1 MVHSNPEELCPV
13 STSAPILH
21 PPSQAR
27 CQGEGHVVDGAGWAG
42 GWNRLV
48 VGREKDEEMQRDMN
62 KTTSSLRSGGFLRT
76 ELSREDFILSYN
88 YLRAASSLT
97 TLLSL
102 EKCLILKKC
111 SEVQCS
117 TMCREFKFSHC

>member
-1 MVHSNPEELCPV
+1 M
-13 STSAPILH
+13 
-21 PPSQAR
+21 
-27 CQGEGHVVDGAGWAG
+27 
-42 GWNRLV
+42 

-76 ELSREDFILSYN
+76 ELSRGDFILSYN

-97 TLLSL
+97 TLLSGLSL

-117 TMCREFKFSHC
+117 TCREFKFSHC

>member
-1 MVHSNPEELCPV
+1 MVE
-13 STSAPILH
+13 
-21 PPSQAR
+21 
-27 CQGEGHVVDGAGWAG
+27 
-42 GWNRLV
+42 
-48 VGREKDEEMQRDMN
+48 REKDEEMQRDTN
-62 KTTSSLRSGGFLRT
+62 KTISSLRSGGFLRT
-76 ELSREDFILSYN
+76 ELSGGDFILSYN
-88 YLRAASSLT
+88 YLRAGSSLT